1 MFEPRRAA
9 GVVLAAIALVSV
21 APSAFAQKS
30 ADTVRFPMTEPVP
43 VISGYY
49 SLGRENNFFL
59 TSVHES
65 LIMHDM
71 KSGKFSPQLAKSFR
85 RIDPLTLEFE
95 LRDDVVFHN
104 GEKMDADD
112 VVATFTFATD
122 RKNGIQL
129 PDRFSWIKSVEKLG
143 PYKVR
148 IVADAPSAVDI
159 SQLTQGYILN
169 KTYLESLKDPKDYG
183 RAPVGTGPYRIAMF
197 DDNKGILAVK
207 NEHYAHGLD
216 TKKPRLGSFLA
227 LPIHDKDTQQLN
239 LLTGKIDVIRD
250 PSEDQLKEFAKNGQ
264 FATSSLP
271 AMYMTYMMF
280 DAAGLSGKVEMKDKR
295 VREAMI
301 MAIDREALRKTVV
314 AGGDAAKLM
323 DAMCFREMIACDFTT
338 KPYPYDPA
346 AAKKLL
352 AEAGYPN
359 GFEVELTSR
368 PATKDAAVAVT
379 GYWRAVGIKA
389 TIDQVTINGWRNK
402 RNSGKVQAYFGERPM
417 DDPDVSYA
425 VSVLF
430 SPKRDYS
437 GDDAVTA
444 IFDAGPAELDEA
456 KRASLYRAV
465 FDRVNTEGYMLP
477 MTTLPQTFIHVKDLA
492 VEAAPETP
500 YTVNVGV
507 FRWK

>member
-1 MFEPRRAA
+1 MLEPRRAGA
-9 GVVLAAIALVSV
+9 VFAAAIAAAFFAPPV
-21 APSAFAQKS
+21 AAQKS

-43 VISGYY
+43 VISAYY
-49 SLGRENNFFL
+49 NLARENNFFL
-59 TSVHES
+59 TSVHEA
-65 LIMHDM
+65 LIMIDM
-71 KSGKFSPQLAKSFR
+71 KNGKFTPSLAKSFK
-85 RIDPLTLEFE
+85 RIDDTTLEFE

-112 VVATFTFATD
+112 VVATLAFATE

-143 PYKVR
+143 PYKIR
-148 IVADAPSAVDI
+148 ITSDQPAATDI
-159 SQLTQGYILN
+159 SNLTQAMILN
-169 KTYLESLKDPKDYG
+169 KKYLQSLADPKDYG
-183 RAPVGTGPYRIAMF
+183 RAPVGTGPFKIAMF

-207 NEHYAHGLD
+207 NEHYNHGLES
-216 TKKPRLGSFLA
+216 KKPRLGSFMA

-250 PSEDQLKEFAKNGQ
+250 PSEDQLKEFSKQGQ
-264 FATSSLP
+264 FATTSLP

-323 DAMCFREMIACDFTT
+323 DAMCFREMIACDYTT
-338 KPYPYDPA
+338 KPLPYDPA
-346 AAKKLL
+346 GAKKLL

-379 GYWRAVGIKA
+379 GYWRAVGIRA

-402 RNSGKVQAYFGERPM
+402 RNAGKVQAYFGERPM

-437 GDDAVTA
+437 GDDAVTS
-444 IFDAGPAELDEA
+444 IFDTGPAELDEA
-456 KRASLYRAV
+456 KRAALYRAV
-465 FDRVNTEGYMLP
+465 FDRVNTEAYMLP
-477 MTTLPQTFIHVKDLA
+477 MTTLPQTFIHVKDLV
-492 VEAAPETP
+492 VEPAPETP
-500 YTVNVGV
+500 YMVNVGV